1 MCLIFKSY
9 NPMSNKIYII
19 GHKSP
24 DLDSVAAAISY
35 ANLKNR
41 TQKSDDTEY
50 LSAVAG
56 AINKETEF
64 ALKKF
69 GFEAPEILKDANGK
83 KVILVDHNEFAQAVD
98 GIESAEIIEVLDH
111 HKVDFKYS
119 EPIAFNVKP
128 WGASCSIIADEY
140 FKSNLELNK
149 NLAGLM
155 LSAILIDTVITKSPT
170 CVEQDERIIEKL
182 AGIADIADWKKFGM
196 ELFKIRSSVS
206 ELSNAEIIKSDFKD
220 FNFKQGKFGI
230 GQVETVD
237 LNDFVKRED
246 GIIIELNKIKQAE
259 NYHSVILFITDI
271 INEGSKFLVAT
282 SDWEK
287 VEQALGAELEDGK
300 VYIKGVISRKK
311 QVAPR
316 FVGVF
321 DE

>member
-1 MCLIFKSY
+1 MK
-9 NPMSNKIYII
+9 KIYII

-24 DLDSVAAAISY
+24 DLDSVAGAIGL
-35 ANLKNR
+35 ANLKNILD
-41 TQKSDDTEY
+41 SDNQY
-50 LSAVAG
+50 IPAVAG
-56 AINKETEF
+56 KINRETEF

-69 GFEAPEILKDANGK
+69 GFDSPEILKDASNK

-98 GIESAEIIEVLDH
+98 KIENAEIIEVLDH
-111 HKVDFKYS
+111 HKVDFKHS
-119 EPIAFNVKP
+119 EPIAVNVKP

-140 FKSNLELNK
+140 FKNNLELNK

-170 CVEQDERIIEKL
+170 CVEQDKKIIEKL

-206 ELSNAEIIKSDFKD
+206 ELSDVEIIKSDFKD

-237 LNDFVKRED
+237 LNNFVDRED
-246 GIIIELNKIKQAE
+246 GIINELNKIKQAE

-282 SDWEK
+282 SDQEK
-287 VEQALGAELEDGK
+287 VEQALGAELENGK

-311 QVAPR
+311 QVAPG

-321 DE
+321 D